1 MSNPQDPRH
10 HEQVYRLTLELQ
22 ALRGRLNSTIDQLCE
37 LVAGH
42 QVSELPVGLSPLA
55 GQDEGNSERSLVP
68 AWLRVPNAATSVTNP
83 APGHRLTPDSTL
95 YSDYRSAFVQLIQ
108 VGQAQGADEHYSLV
122 INHADFDGSYLSIV
136 LDARPLLAQMQAGR
150 ARLSLA
156 VEVRGTPPPAMH
168 AKCTWRV
175 GEHQSERPLRL
186 QAGQLAA
193 DSCAIDFV
201 DPSQISALDIHLIFN
216 PVGRGSIEIR
226 RFVAGL
232 VVTPPAEAPQVSSV
246 FETAP

>member
-1 MSNPQDPRH
+1 MSNPQDTRR

-42 QVSELPVGLSPLA
+42 DVSGLPVGLSPLA
-55 GQDEGNSERSLVP
+55 GQDVGNSERSLVP
-68 AWLRVPNAATSVTNP
+68 AWLRVPNASASVGNP
-83 APGHRLTPDSTL
+83 SPGHLLTPDSAL
-95 YSDYRSAFVQLIQ
+95 YSDYRTGFVQVIQ
-108 VGQAQGADEHYSLV
+108 VGQAHGAEEHYSLV

-136 LDARPLLAQMQAGR
+136 LDARPLLAQMQAGP

-156 VEVRGTPPPAMH
+156 VEVRGTPAPAMH
-168 AKCTWRV
+168 AKCSWKV
-175 GEHQSERPLRL
+175 GEHLSERTLRL

-193 DSCAIDFV
+193 DSCTIDFL
-201 DPSQISALDIHLIFN
+201 DPSQISAMDIHLIFN

-232 VVTPPAEAPQVSSV
+232 VVTPPSEAPVISSV